1 MEKTNKESTLKN
13 SVIAGTISGLL
24 TATLFQPLEFLKT
37 KLQQPDFVHLSKSK
51 KISHILS
58 NTLKDQN
65 DKIQLRNITK
75 LWIGLWPSL
84 FRSVPVAGLYV
95 NFGIFKIL
103 FYLNIKIYIVFSLAA
118 SIHSKI

>member
-1 MEKTNKESTLKN
+1 MEKTNNASTLKN

-24 TATLFQPLEFLKT
+24 TATLFQPLEYLKT

-51 KISHILS
+51 KISHIIF
-58 NTLKDQN
+58 NALKDQN
-65 DKIQLRNITK
+65 ERIQLKNITK

-95 NFGIFKIL
+95 NFIIWKKNFIL
-103 FYLNIKIYIVFSLAA
+103 FE
-118 SIHSKI
+118 